1 MPERDGYVGPTM
13 EEEGVS
19 SMVLQREAW
28 YRWAGTGGQVQ
39 VLGTGGQVPATNP
52 NDRLSTGGIRE
63 G

>member
-39 VLGTGGQVPATNP
+39 VGRYRCLVQVGRYLLQILMT
-52 NDRLSTGGIRE
+52 D
-63 G
+63 